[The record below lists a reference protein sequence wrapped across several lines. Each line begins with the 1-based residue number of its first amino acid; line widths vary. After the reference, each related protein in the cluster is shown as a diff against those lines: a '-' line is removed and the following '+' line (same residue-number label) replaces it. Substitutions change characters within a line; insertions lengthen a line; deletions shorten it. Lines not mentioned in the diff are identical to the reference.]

1 MMRRKDETVHWKKSL
16 YQFARRVAEQLAADP
31 NVVGVAFGGSVARG
45 DVWKHSDLEI
55 GIIVRKKI
63 EGLQHFGTRED
74 RGVETFQF
82 VAAELEEQLD
92 GIEVGKTDVTRFP
105 IQMYC
110 CRVLYDETGL
120 FGRFKRVFDRDLFA
134 PEIVDLKKRRE
145 LDRAALWLA
154 RAENAL
160 TRGHFKTTVALA
172 RVAMNSLLLA
182 FYWHHAI
189 QPRSQNRT
197 VYMLKKT
204 CRQIG
209 DMRLYDAFCDLYD
222 LDIGVETARAQ
233 LAAAKPDI
241 HRLVLAWGSNAP
253 AFFEKAVDGKLEWG
267 YHKSI
272 VTVHRFCLHL
282 IQCREEDSHVYDDED
297 WQKSHGPL
305 MTFLGLDE
313 IDAQKAQDAVGK
325 ITRLPHEIG
334 LT

>member
-1 MMRRKDETVHWKKSL
+1 MGQKSETAHWKKSL
-16 YQFARRVAEQLAADP
+16 YRFAHRVADQLAADP

-55 GIIVRKKI
+55 GIIVRKKV
-63 EGLQHFGTRED
+63 EGLQHFAVRED

-92 GIEVGKTDVTRFP
+92 EIEAGKNDVTRFP
-105 IQMYC
+105 IQMYR

-120 FGRFKRVFDRDLFA
+120 FCRFKRVFDRDLFA
-134 PEIVDLKKRRE
+134 PEIVDLKKRGE
-145 LDRAALWLA
+145 LDRTALWLG
-154 RAENAL
+154 RAEKAL
-160 TRGHFKTTVALA
+160 AKGHFKTTIALA
-172 RVAMNSLLLA
+172 RVAMNNLLLA
-182 FYWHHAI
+182 FYWHHTI
-189 QPRSQNRT
+189 QPRSQSRT
-197 VYMLKKT
+197 VYMLKRT

-253 AFFEKAVDGKLEWG
+253 EFFEKAVDGKLEWG

-282 IQCREEDSHVYDDED
+282 IQCREEDSHVYDDGD
-297 WQKSHGPL
+297 WQRSHGPL
-305 MTFLGLDE
+305 TTFLGLDE
-313 IDAQKAQDAVGK
+313 IDAQRARDGVEK
-325 ITRLPHEIG
+325 IACLPRELG